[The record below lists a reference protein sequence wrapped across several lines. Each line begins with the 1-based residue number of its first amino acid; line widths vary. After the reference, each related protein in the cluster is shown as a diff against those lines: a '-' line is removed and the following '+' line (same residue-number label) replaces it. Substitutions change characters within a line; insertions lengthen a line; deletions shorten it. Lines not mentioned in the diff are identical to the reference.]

1 MALRREQ
8 TSRVEN
14 RNSKIACLTPFVV
27 CPTNGVRHAILLFDI
42 IDGLTCLLKLLA
54 RNIRRP
60 QYGHKLMQDLR
71 ERVALVTGGSRGVG
85 RGTALGLAE
94 AGATVYVTGRT
105 VEDTPVGDGCIP
117 VCCDHTN
124 DSDVEAVFARIAH
137 EHGRLDLLVNNVWGG
152 YENMVENGEF
162 TWGVPFW
169 RQPMWRWDAMF
180 AAGVRAHYSASRGA
194 ARLMVP
200 RRRGLIVN
208 ISFWSAQKYIGNVA
222 YGVAKA
228 ATDKMT
234 SDMSRELR
242 EHDVA
247 IVSLYPGLVRTEKV
261 MEAAAFLDLSNSE
274 SPQFIGRAVA
284 ALAADPD
291 VMRYSGQVV
300 VAAALA
306 QEYGFA
312 DIDGKQPRPLTLN
325 DV

>member
-1 MALRREQ
+1 M
-8 TSRVEN
+8 
-14 RNSKIACLTPFVV
+14 P
-27 CPTNGVRHAILLFDI
+27 
-42 IDGLTCLLKLLA
+42 
-54 RNIRRP
+54 
-60 QYGHKLMQDLR
+60 DLR

-85 RGTALGLAE
+85 RGTALGLVE

-105 VEDTPVGDGCIP
+105 IEDAPLEGCIS
-117 VCCDHTN
+117 VSCDHTN
-124 DSDVEAVFARIAH
+124 DPEVETVFARIDQ
-137 EHGRLDLLVNNVWGG
+137 EQGRLDVLVNNVWGG

-169 RQPMWRWDAMF
+169 RQPLWRWDAMF
-180 AAGVRAHYSASRGA
+180 AAGVRAHYQASCCA
-194 ARLMVP
+194 ARRMVP

-228 ATDKMT
+228 ATDKLT
-234 SDMSRELR
+234 ADMSRELR

-247 IVSLYPGLVRTEKV
+247 VVSLYPGLVRTEKV

-274 SPQFIGRAVA
+274 SPEFIGRAVA

-300 VAAALA
+300 VAAAVA
-306 QEYGFA
+306 HEYGFT